1 MNLLNIENLSVS
13 YSGIYALRSVNITV
27 EKGKVV
33 SVVGPNGAGKTTLLR
48 AISGLVKPEP
58 DSKIIFK
65 DKDVIGIPA
74 YKIASFGIAH
84 VPEGRQI
91 FPGLSVNENLE
102 IACGQVNSRI
112 MNQRINEVYELF
124 SELVARKNHLGGLLS
139 GGEQQML
146 AIGRA
151 LVSNSEM
158 LMIDEPSMGLAP
170 IIVLK
175 LLKILTTIIQRKGLT
190 LLLVEQNTQLALP
203 LSDFIYVLAQGKIS
217 FQGSVE
223 ELKRD
228 EKIRDLYF
236 AKKRDG

>member
-1 MNLLNIENLSVS
+1 MNLLNIENLSVA

-48 AISGLVKPEP
+48 TISGLVKPEP
-58 DSKIIFK
+58 NSKIIFK
-65 DKDVIGIPA
+65 GKDIIGIPA
-74 YKIASFGIAH
+74 YKIARFGIAH

-91 FPGLSVNENLE
+91 FPGLTVNENLE
-102 IACGQVNSRI
+102 IASGRIPSRI
-112 MNQRINEVYELF
+112 MNKRIDEVYELF

-158 LMIDEPSMGLAP
+158 LMVDEPSMGLAP
-170 IIVLK
+170 VIVLK
-175 LLKILTTIIQRKGLT
+175 LFKTLTTILQKKDLT
-190 LLLVEQNTQLALP
+190 LFLVEQNTRLALP
-203 LSDFIYVLAQGKIS
+203 LSNYIYVLTQGQIS
-217 FQGSVE
+217 FQGSVD
-223 ELKRD
+223 ELKHD
-228 EKIRDLYF
+228 EKIKDLYF
-236 AKKRDG
+236 AKK